1 MDFDLSEEQRLLK
14 ESVDGLL
21 GRFLRFRGAQEI
33 HGGEGRLEQS
43 VWGKLAEQ
51 GLLGLP
57 FSEDDGGFGAGAI
70 ETMIV
75 MEALGKALV
84 LEPYLATVVIG
95 GGFLRHGGSAEQK
108 AAHIPGIIDG
118 SKTFAFA
125 QLEKNSRYDLADVS
139 TSAKKKGDG
148 WVIDGE
154 KFVVLNGE
162 SADTLIVTAR
172 TKGGQRDAGG
182 IGVFLVPGNA
192 KGVAKKGYPTQ
203 DGLHAADI
211 TFTGVEVGADAAI
224 GDPENGLPLIERVVD
239 DARIA
244 MCAEAVGAMDES
256 LKSTVEYLKTRT
268 QFGVPIGSFQVLQ
281 HRAADMFVAV
291 EQARSM
297 SMFATM
303 ATDFDDAKERATAV
317 AAAKVQI
324 GKSAK
329 FVGQQAIQLHGG
341 IGMTMEAKIGHYFKR
356 LTMIENTFGDTDY
369 HLRRVTDERRVDLG
383 TRSFRRRLRS
393 DEPGIVKIRVDA
405 SHHPGMTK
413 IVYRMRE
420 AHPMR
425 E

>member
-21 GRFLRFRGAQEI
+21 TDSYDFDQRKKYMAEK
-33 HGGEGRLEQS
+33 GGWSKTL
-43 VWGKLAEQ
+43 WGKLAEQ

-57 FSEDDGGFGAGAI
+57 FSEADGGFGAGGV

-84 LEPYLATVVIG
+84 LEPYLATVILG

-108 AAHIPGIIDG
+108 AAYIPGIIDG

-125 QLEKNSRYDLADVS
+125 QLEKNSRYDLQDVS
-139 TSAKKKGDG
+139 TTAKKKDAG

-162 SADTLIVTAR
+162 TADVLVVTAR
-172 TKGGQRDAGG
+172 TKGGQRDSSG
-182 IGVFLVPGNA
+182 IGLFLVPGNA
-192 KGVAKKGYPTQ
+192 KGIAKKGYPTQ

-211 TFTGVEVGADAAI
+211 TFTGVEVGAEAAI
-224 GDPENGLPLIERVVD
+224 GDPDNALPLIERVVD
-239 DARIA
+239 EARSA
-244 MCAEAVGAMDES
+244 LCAEAVGAMDES
-256 LKSTVEYLKTRT
+256 LKSTVEYLKTRK
-268 QFGVPIGSFQVLQ
+268 QFGVAIGSFQTLQ

-303 ATDFDDAKERATAV
+303 ASEFDNARERATAV

-329 FVGQQAIQLHGG
+329 FVGQQSIQLHGG
-341 IGMTMEAKIGHYFKR
+341 IGMTQEAKIGHYFKR
-356 LTMIENTFGDTDY
+356 LSMIENAFGDTDY
-369 HLRRVTDERRVDLG
+369 HLRRVT
-383 TRSFRRRLRS
+383 
-393 DEPGIVKIRVDA
+393 
-405 SHHPGMTK
+405 
-413 IVYRMRE
+413 E
-420 AHPMR
+420 AGGLV
-425 E
+425 

>member
-21 GRFLRFRGAQEI
+21 NSSYDFDSRKKYAREK
-33 HGGEGRLEQS
+33 GGWSRS
-43 VWGKLAEQ
+43 MWNKLAEQ

-57 FSEDDGGFGAGAI
+57 FSEDDGGFGAGAV

-75 MEALGKALV
+75 MEALGKALL
-84 LEPYLATVVIG
+84 LEPYLATVVLG
-95 GGFLRHGGSAEQK
+95 GGFLRRGGSAGQK

-118 SKTFAFA
+118 SKTLAFA
-125 QLEKNSRYDLADVS
+125 QLEKNSRYDLSDVS
-139 TSAKKKGDG
+139 ASAKKKGDG

-162 SADTLIVTAR
+162 SADTLVVTAR
-172 TKGGQRDAGG
+172 TKGGQRDASG

-192 KGVAKKGYPTQ
+192 KGVSKKGYPTQ

-224 GDPENGLPLIERVVD
+224 GDPENGLPLIEQVVD

-303 ATDFDDAKERATAV
+303 AADFDDPKERANAV

-341 IGMTMEAKIGHYFKR
+341 IGMTMEARIGHYFKR

-369 HLRRVTDERRVDLG
+369 HLRRVSEQGGLV
-383 TRSFRRRLRS
+383 
-393 DEPGIVKIRVDA
+393 
-405 SHHPGMTK
+405 
-413 IVYRMRE
+413 
-420 AHPMR
+420 
-425 E
+425 

>member
-14 ESVDGLL
+14 ESIDGLL
-21 GRFLRFRGAQEI
+21 TDSYDFDARKKYQKEK
-33 HGGEGRLEQS
+33 GGWS
-43 VWGKLAEQ
+43 KAVWSKLAEQ

-57 FSEDDGGFGAGAI
+57 FAEADGGFGAGAV

-139 TSAKKKGDG
+139 TTAKKKGAG

-162 SADTLIVTAR
+162 NADTLIVTAR
-172 TKGGQRDAGG
+172 TKGSQRDASG

-192 KGVAKKGYPTQ
+192 KGVARKTYPTQ

-211 TFTGVEVGADAAI
+211 SFTGVEVGADAAI
-224 GDPENGLPLIERVVD
+224 GDPENALPLIERVVD
-239 DARIA
+239 DARTA
-244 MCAEAVGAMDES
+244 LCAEAVGIMDES
-256 LKSTVEYLKTRT
+256 LKTTVEYLKTRT
-268 QFGVPIGSFQVLQ
+268 QFGVPIGTFQTLQ
-281 HRAADMFVAV
+281 HRAADMFVAL

-303 ATDFDDAKERATAV
+303 AADFDNAREIGRAHV
-317 AAAKVQI
+317 
-324 GKSAK
+324 
-329 FVGQQAIQLHGG
+329 
-341 IGMTMEAKIGHYFKR
+341 
-356 LTMIENTFGDTDY
+356 
-369 HLRRVTDERRVDLG
+369 
-383 TRSFRRRLRS
+383 
-393 DEPGIVKIRVDA
+393 
-405 SHHPGMTK
+405 
-413 IVYRMRE
+413 
-420 AHPMR
+420 
-425 E
+425 

>member
-21 GRFLRFRGAQEI
+21 TDTYDFDQRKKYMAEK
-33 HGGEGRLEQS
+33 GGWSKG
-43 VWGKLAEQ
+43 VWSKLAEQ

-57 FSEDDGGFGAGAI
+57 FSEDDGGFGAGGV

-84 LEPYLATVVIG
+84 LEPYLATVVMG

-108 AAHIPGIIDG
+108 AAQIPGIIDG

-125 QLEKNSRYDLADVS
+125 QLEKNSRYDLQDVS
-139 TSAKKKGDG
+139 TTAKKKGAG

-162 SADTLIVTAR
+162 TADTLVVTAR
-172 TKGGQRDAGG
+172 TKGGQRDRDG
-182 IGVFLVPGNA
+182 IGIFLVPGNA
-192 KGVAKKGYPTQ
+192 SGIARKGYPTQ

-211 TFTGVEVGADAAI
+211 SFTGVEIGADAVI
-224 GDPENGLPLIERVVD
+224 GDPDNGLPLAERVVD
-239 DARIA
+239 EARTA
-244 MCAEAVGAMDES
+244 LCAEAVGAMDES
-256 LKSTVEYLKTRT
+256 LKTTVEYLKTRK
-268 QFGVPIGSFQVLQ
+268 QFGVPIGSFQTLQ

-303 ATDFDDAKERATAV
+303 ASEFDDAKERATAV

-329 FVGQQAIQLHGG
+329 FVGQQSIQLHGG
-341 IGMTMEAKIGHYFKR
+341 IGMTQEAKIGHYFKR

-369 HLRRVTDERRVDLG
+369 HLRRVTDSGGLV
-383 TRSFRRRLRS
+383 
-393 DEPGIVKIRVDA
+393 
-405 SHHPGMTK
+405 
-413 IVYRMRE
+413 
-420 AHPMR
+420 
-425 E
+425 

>member
-21 GRFLRFRGAQEI
+21 SSSYDFDARKKYAAEK
-33 HGGEGRLEQS
+33 GGWS
-43 VWGKLAEQ
+43 KSAWSKLAEQ

-57 FSEDDGGFGAGAI
+57 FSEDDGGFGAGPI

-95 GGFLRHGGSAEQK
+95 GGFLRRGGSAEQK
-108 AAHIPGIIDG
+108 AKYIPGIIDG
-118 SKTFAFA
+118 SKTFGFA
-125 QLEKNSRYDLADVS
+125 QLEKNSRYDLQDVS
-139 TSAKKKGDG
+139 ATAKKKGAG

-162 SADTLIVTAR
+162 TADTLIVSAR

-182 IGVFLVPGNA
+182 IGVFLVPGDA
-192 KGVAKKGYPTQ
+192 KGIAKKGYPTQ

-224 GDPENGLPLIERVVD
+224 GDPENALPLIERVVD

-268 QFGVPIGSFQVLQ
+268 QFGVPIGSFQTLQ

-303 ATDFDDAKERATAV
+303 ASDFEDAKERATAV

-324 GKSAK
+324 GKSLK
-329 FVGQQAIQLHGG
+329 FVGQQSIQLHGG

-369 HLRRVTDERRVDLG
+369 HLRRVTDSGGL
-383 TRSFRRRLRS
+383 
-393 DEPGIVKIRVDA
+393 I
-405 SHHPGMTK
+405 
-413 IVYRMRE
+413 
-420 AHPMR
+420 
-425 E
+425 